1 MPILQKTYK
10 EPVKGE
16 IEDFFDIQKL
26 DAEQRANIKVQTL
39 TLEKPTRAFTKN
51 GMSIN
56 ILNVEKDNN
65 RLKVECEVTQDGK
78 ITPYVGAD
86 CLYFVNPPIKVPD
99 GTYRKEVDPET
110 KEEHDLENT
119 IENPAEALKQIVAD
133 TLRIVHK

>member
-1 MPILQKTYK
+1 MPTPQKTYK

-56 ILNVEKDNN
+56 ILNVEEDNN

-99 GTYRKEVDPET
+99 GTYRKEVSDIT
-110 KEEHDLENT
+110 GEEYDVENT
-119 IENPAEALKQIVAD
+119 VEDPAKALKEIIAD
-133 TLRIVHK
+133 TLRIIRN